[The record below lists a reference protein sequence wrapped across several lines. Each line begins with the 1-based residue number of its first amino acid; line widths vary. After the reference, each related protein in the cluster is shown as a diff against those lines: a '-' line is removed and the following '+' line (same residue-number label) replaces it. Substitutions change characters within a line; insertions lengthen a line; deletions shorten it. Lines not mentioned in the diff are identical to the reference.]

1 MRAAVDDHR
10 GFLWVK
16 RKITREEAKRLRD
29 LDLEWIEFRTESERF
44 YPNRSLAA
52 HVIGSVDFEEDGN
65 GGVEQSLN
73 DQLTGHAGEMLV
85 TEDVQKRGFASKMQS
100 EAAARPGRAPHH
112 RFADSIRRRAGA
124 GKDGGA
130 ASCQIRQPGGDGP
143 AHRRHPRDGERA
155 DLRSE

>member
-1 MRAAVDDHR
+1 MGEAQDHA
-10 GFLWVK
+10 
-16 RKITREEAKRLRD
+16 EEAKRLRD
-29 LDLEWIEFRTESERF
+29 LNLEWIEFRTESQRF

-73 DQLTGHAGEMLV
+73 DQLQGHAGELLV

-100 EAAARPGRAPHH
+100 QP
-112 RFADSIRRRAGA
+112 
-124 GKDGGA
+124 
-130 ASCQIRQPGGDGP
+130 QPGQDVHLTIDSRIQFVAEQELEKMVALHHAKSGSLVAMDPRTGDILALANLP
-143 AHRRHPRDGERA
+143 